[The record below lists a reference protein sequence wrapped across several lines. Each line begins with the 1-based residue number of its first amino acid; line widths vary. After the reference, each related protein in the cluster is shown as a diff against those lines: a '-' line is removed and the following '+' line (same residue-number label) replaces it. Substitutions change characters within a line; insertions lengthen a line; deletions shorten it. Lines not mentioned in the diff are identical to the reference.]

1 MHQLTDE
8 HCDPTMWG
16 HTADDEGLEDAGLGG
31 YPGISR

>member
-16 HTADDEGLEDAGLGG
+16 HTADEGLDDAGLGG
-31 YPGISR
+31 YRGTSR